1 MIPLIAASEKGKG
14 QTESVVE
21 MRLEMWWSLQF
32 VRIAGTEISQEMLCV
47 EPKSSRKS
55 LLERST
61 SEGDSPVFEDN
72 MACSNR
78 VGLPR

>member
-47 EPKSSRKS
+47 EPKSSRKNY
-55 LLERST
+55 LERFA
-61 SEGDSPVFEDN
+61 SEGDSPVFKDD
-72 MACSNR
+72 MACSDR
-78 VGLPR
+78 VRFPR